1 MNDDKQIEN
10 VYIKEEELIMKIY
23 RIYKEETELILND
36 TYDED
41 GYREDRFDSYET
53 TQTTIK
59 YVDSYEKLEQFID
72 NCDIREDVYYEEIE
86 VE

>member
-1 MNDDKQIEN
+1 
-10 VYIKEEELIMKIY
+10 MKIY

-59 YVDSYEKLEQFID
+59 YVDSYGKLSNFID
-72 NCDIREDVYYEEIE
+72 NCGIREDIYYEEIE

>member
-1 MNDDKQIEN
+1 
-10 VYIKEEELIMKIY
+10 MKIY

-36 TYDED
+36 TWDEYE
-41 GYREDRFDSYET
+41 YREDRFDSYET

-59 YVDSYEKLEQFID
+59 YVDSYEKLSNFID
-72 NCDIREDVYYEEIE
+72 NCHIREDVYYEEIE

>member
-1 MNDDKQIEN
+1 MT
-10 VYIKEEELIMKIY
+10 IY
-23 RIYKEETELILND
+23 RIYKEEAELILND

-59 YVDSYEKLEQFID
+59 YVDSYAKLSNFID
-72 NCDIREDVYYEEIE
+72 NCGIKEDVYYEEIE

>member
-1 MNDDKQIEN
+1 
-10 VYIKEEELIMKIY
+10 MKIY
-23 RIYKEETELILND
+23 RIYTEETECITSD
-36 TYDED
+36 VYDED
-41 GYREDRFDSYET
+41 GYTDDRYDRYET

-72 NCDIREDVYYEEIE
+72 NCGIREDVYYEEIE

>member
-1 MNDDKQIEN
+1 
-10 VYIKEEELIMKIY
+10 MKIY

-36 TYDED
+36 TWDED
-41 GYREDRFDSYET
+41 GYREDRFDYYEA

-59 YVDSYEKLEQFID
+59 YVDSYEKVSDFID
-72 NCDIREDVYYEEIE
+72 NCGIKEDIYYEEIE

>member
-1 MNDDKQIEN
+1 
-10 VYIKEEELIMKIY
+10 MKIY

-36 TYDED
+36 TWDED

-59 YVDSYEKLEQFID
+59 YVDSYDKLSEFID
-72 NCDIREDVYYEEIE
+72 NCHIREDIYYEEIE

>member
-1 MNDDKQIEN
+1 
-10 VYIKEEELIMKIY
+10 MKIY

-36 TYDED
+36 TWDEYE
-41 GYREDRFDSYET
+41 YREDRFDSYET

-59 YVDSYEKLEQFID
+59 YVDSYEKLSNFID
-72 NCDIREDVYYEEIE
+72 NCGIREDIYYEEIG

>member
-1 MNDDKQIEN
+1 
-10 VYIKEEELIMKIY
+10 MKIY
-23 RIYKEETELILND
+23 RIYKEETEYILND

>member
-1 MNDDKQIEN
+1 
-10 VYIKEEELIMKIY
+10 MKIY

-36 TYDED
+36 TWDED
-41 GYREDRFDSYET
+41 GYREDRFDYYET

-59 YVDSYEKLEQFID
+59 YVDSFEKLSNFID
-72 NCDIREDVYYEEIE
+72 NCGIREDIYYEEIE

>member
-1 MNDDKQIEN
+1 
-10 VYIKEEELIMKIY
+10 MKIY
-23 RIYKEETELILND
+23 RIYSETTELILD
-36 TYDED
+36 ETYDED

-59 YVDSYEKLEQFID
+59 YVDSYEKLSNFID

>member
-1 MNDDKQIEN
+1 
-10 VYIKEEELIMKIY
+10 MKIY

-36 TYDED
+36 TWDEYE
-41 GYREDRFDSYET
+41 YREDRFDSYET

-72 NCDIREDVYYEEIE
+72 NCGIREDVYYEEIE

>member
-1 MNDDKQIEN
+1 
-10 VYIKEEELIMKIY
+10 MKIY

-36 TYDED
+36 TWDED
-41 GYREDRFDSYET
+41 GYREDRFDSDEV

-59 YVDSYEKLEQFID
+59 YVDSFEKLNKFLESSD
-72 NCDIREDVYYEEIE
+72 VDEDIYYEEIE

>member
-1 MNDDKQIEN
+1 
-10 VYIKEEELIMKIY
+10 MKIY

-36 TYDED
+36 TWDED
-41 GYREDRFDSYET
+41 GYREDRFDYYEA

-59 YVDSYEKLEQFID
+59 YVDSFEKVSDFID
-72 NCDIREDVYYEEIE
+72 NCGIKEDIYYEEIE

>member
-1 MNDDKQIEN
+1 
-10 VYIKEEELIMKIY
+10 MKIY

-72 NCDIREDVYYEEIE
+72 NCGIREDVYYEEIE

>member
-1 MNDDKQIEN
+1 
-10 VYIKEEELIMKIY
+10 MKIY

-36 TYDED
+36 TWDED
-41 GYREDRFDSYET
+41 GYRDDRFDSYEV

-59 YVDSYEKLEQFID
+59 YVDSYEKLSDFID
-72 NCDIREDVYYEEIE
+72 NCGIKEDIYYEEIE

>member
-1 MNDDKQIEN
+1 
-10 VYIKEEELIMKIY
+10 MKIY
-23 RIYKEETELILND
+23 RIYKEETELILCD

-59 YVDSYEKLEQFID
+59 YVDSFEKLSDFID
-72 NCDIREDVYYEEIE
+72 NCHIREDIYYEEIE

>member
-1 MNDDKQIEN
+1 
-10 VYIKEEELIMKIY
+10 MKIY

-36 TYDED
+36 TWDEYE
-41 GYREDRFDSYET
+41 YREDRFDSYET

-59 YVDSYEKLEQFID
+59 YVDSYEKLSNFID

>member
-1 MNDDKQIEN
+1 
-10 VYIKEEELIMKIY
+10 MKIY

-36 TYDED
+36 TWDED

-59 YVDSYEKLEQFID
+59 YVDSYEKLSNFID
-72 NCDIREDVYYEEIE
+72 TCHIREDVYYEEIE

>member
-1 MNDDKQIEN
+1 
-10 VYIKEEELIMKIY
+10 MKIY

-59 YVDSYEKLEQFID
+59 YVDSYEKVEQFID
-72 NCDIREDVYYEEIE
+72 NCGIKEDVYYEEIE

>member
-1 MNDDKQIEN
+1 
-10 VYIKEEELIMKIY
+10 MKIY

-72 NCDIREDVYYEEIE
+72 NCDIREDIYYEEIE

>member
-1 MNDDKQIEN
+1 
-10 VYIKEEELIMKIY
+10 MKIY

>member
-1 MNDDKQIEN
+1 
-10 VYIKEEELIMKIY
+10 MKIY

-53 TQTTIK
+53 IQITIK
-59 YVDSYEKLEQFID
+59 YVDSYKKLSNFID
-72 NCDIREDVYYEEIE
+72 SCGIKEDIYYEEIK

>member
-1 MNDDKQIEN
+1 
-10 VYIKEEELIMKIY
+10 MKIY

-59 YVDSYEKLEQFID
+59 YVDSYEKLSNFID
-72 NCDIREDVYYEEIE
+72 NCCIKEDIYYEEIE

>member
-1 MNDDKQIEN
+1 
-10 VYIKEEELIMKIY
+10 MKIY

-36 TYDED
+36 TFDED
-41 GYREDRFDSYET
+41 GYIDERYDEYKV

-59 YVDSYEKLEQFID
+59 YVDSFEKLSNFID
-72 NCDIREDVYYEEIE
+72 NCGIKEDIYYEEIE

>member
-1 MNDDKQIEN
+1 
-10 VYIKEEELIMKIY
+10 MKIY
-23 RIYKEETELILND
+23 RIYTEETEYIPSD
-36 TYDED
+36 VVDED
-41 GYREDRFDSYET
+41 GYTDDRFDSYET

-59 YVDSYEKLEQFID
+59 YVDSYEKLSNFID

>member
-1 MNDDKQIEN
+1 
-10 VYIKEEELIMKIY
+10 MKIY

-59 YVDSYEKLEQFID
+59 YVDSFEKLEQFID
-72 NCDIREDVYYEEIE
+72 NCGIREDVYYEEIE

>member
-1 MNDDKQIEN
+1 
-10 VYIKEEELIMKIY
+10 MKIY

-36 TYDED
+36 TWDEYE
-41 GYREDRFDSYET
+41 YREDRFDSYET

-59 YVDSYEKLEQFID
+59 YVDSYEKLSNFID
-72 NCDIREDVYYEEIE
+72 NCGIREDVYYEEIE